1 MLLFKR
7 YLANTHETISTL
19 AEITPAKRTW
29 RVFKRNKI
37 AVTGLAFILLTLLVA
52 ILGYLIMPDD
62 TPLANNMIIQLSIK
76 KPGSTYMMLKLRK
89 TEPVDTINAF
99 AKMLYGQPSFYKEV
113 PVTGYHFVK
122 DSIYVN
128 GYIGDEDK
136 PEKKA
141 YNIFEVLTGQ
151 KPVYKNG
158 KVAFAN
164 NGQTII
170 EPATIAVYQKFDA
183 QIREENIG
191 FKTFWL
197 GTDGYG
203 RDMLSRL
210 LLGTRI
216 SLAVGLMSVIISM
229 LLGVTVGA
237 VAGYFGGWVDASLS
251 WLMNILWALP
261 ALLLVIAISFALG
274 KGLWQIF
281 IAVGL
286 SMWVEVARLVRGQV
300 MALKQVEYIEAARAL
315 GFSNKRIIA
324 KHILPNITGPIL
336 VLASSNFAS
345 AILLEA
351 GLSFLGFGAQPPMP
365 TWGGMI
371 KEHYGYIVMDSAFL
385 AIIPGLAIM
394 LLVYAF
400 NLVTVGLRDAFDIKS
415 QSTRI

>member
-1 MLLFKR
+1 M
-7 YLANTHETISTL
+7 

-29 RVFKRNKI
+29 RVFKRNKTAI
-37 AVTGLAFILLTLLVA
+37 AGLAFILLTLLVA

-76 KPGSTYMMLKLRK
+76 KPGSTYLMLKLRK
-89 TEPVDTINAF
+89 AEPVDTVNVF
-99 AKMLYGQPSFYKEV
+99 TKMLYGQPSFYKDV
-113 PVTGYHFVK
+113 PITGYRFVK

-141 YNIFEVLTGQ
+141 YNIFEVLSGQ

-158 KVAFAN
+158 NVTFN
-164 NGQTII
+164 DNGLVTTVHASAAI
-170 EPATIAVYQKFDA
+170 YQKYDA
-183 QIREENIG
+183 RIRDENIG

-237 VAGYFGGWVDASLS
+237 VTGYFGGWVDASLS

-300 MALKQVEYIEAARAL
+300 MGLKQVEYIEAARAL

-351 GLSFLGFGAQPPMP
+351 GLSFLGFGAQPPTP

-385 AIIPGLAIM
+385 AIIPGVAIM